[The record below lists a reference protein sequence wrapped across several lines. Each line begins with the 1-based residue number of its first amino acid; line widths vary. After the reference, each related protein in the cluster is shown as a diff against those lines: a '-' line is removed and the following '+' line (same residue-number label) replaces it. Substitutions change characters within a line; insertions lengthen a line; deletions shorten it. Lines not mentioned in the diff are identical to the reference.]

1 MPPARLV
8 MADGAQIQLANKPEY
23 LMGRED
29 PVSGSFPDV
38 DLEPHG
44 AQSGGVSRKHAKILA
59 GTGYSLVDLDSVNG
73 TFLNKQKL
81 APNQPMQLNNG
92 DEIRLG
98 KLVMTF
104 HTN

>member
-1 MPPARLV
+1 MLPARLV

-23 LMGRED
+23 MLGRED
-29 PVSGSFPDV
+29 AVSGNFPDV
-38 DLEPHG
+38 DLEPYG
-44 AQSGGVSRKHAKILA
+44 AQSGGVSRQHAKIIA
-59 GTGYSLVDLDSVNG
+59 QGGYFLVDLNSVNG

-81 APNQPMQLNNG
+81 VPNQQMPLNNG

-104 HTN
+104 QTN